1 MFGNKSIKV
10 NMNVL
15 SNGIENDVYRIDEL
29 LDSVIPMNLI
39 DRKLIS
45 KSYAFE
51 LEELLKV
58 SSLYELSRAIINLER
73 KLVKLEKV
81 VQVDLEIPNL
91 TNFYTSLSPVL
102 LQSLVEIHELSDS
115 ENVENHW
122 LDAVRIAVEE
132 ELAIWQEK
140 SISLG
145 H

>member
-15 SNGIENDVYRIDEL
+15 SNGIENDVYKIDEL

-45 KSYAFE
+45 RSYAFE